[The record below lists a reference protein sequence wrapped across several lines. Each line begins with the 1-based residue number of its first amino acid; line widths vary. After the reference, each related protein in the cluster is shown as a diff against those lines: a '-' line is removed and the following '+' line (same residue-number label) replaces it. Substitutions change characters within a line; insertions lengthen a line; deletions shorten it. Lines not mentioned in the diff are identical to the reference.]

1 MRKTVSTLVGLVLAA
16 VALTPTAANASSI
29 ESIAGVP
36 PRDGALEE
44 ISEIVGAGVDRVVL
58 LTGNYEYNCV
68 GADGSSYFLALG
80 APLTDCKGQFLQKYL
95 DGSMLDSIDL
105 AYGVGAVSTAP
116 SASDGCIV
124 SVASEV
130 SLVFFPPTGA
140 LAWITV
146 GGLSTAG
153 ILASCVSY

>member
-68 GADGSSYFLALG
+68 GADGSSYFLASG

-105 AYGVGAVSTAP
+105 AYGG
-116 SASDGCIV
+116 GR
-124 SVASEV
+124 
-130 SLVFFPPTGA
+130 FPLPHLRRTGA
-140 LAWITV
+140 SSPLPQRSLWSSSRRRERSP
-146 GGLSTAG
+146 G
-153 ILASCVSY
+153 